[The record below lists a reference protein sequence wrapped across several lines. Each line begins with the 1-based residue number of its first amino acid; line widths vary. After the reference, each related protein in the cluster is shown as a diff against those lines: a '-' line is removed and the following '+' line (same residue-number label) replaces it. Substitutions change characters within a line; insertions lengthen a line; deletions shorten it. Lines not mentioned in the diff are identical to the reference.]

1 MTSRDNNGI
10 VADQMISTSDEK
22 VNRRIPVLKKNRS
35 RPDSAL
41 DSSLHEG
48 SSKSKAEVS
57 DANDHDQINHQYNEL
72 DIVENSS
79 SML

>member
-1 MTSRDNNGI
+1 MTSRDNKGI
-10 VADQMISTSDEK
+10 VADQIISTSDEK
-22 VNRRIPVLKKNRS
+22 VNRRIPVKKNRS